1 MPDTLISANNL
12 WLFSWDFYESGYFI
26 TYCFLLQ
33 REHPLPP
40 LPEGSYWSSKPQSQY
55 YNFSETSSCC
65 VKSLN
70 CRIRICCCCCSVVK
84 KCPTLHDPMDCS
96 TPDFPDPHWLLEFA
110 QVHVH
115 WIGDAI
121 QQSHPLPPSSSAFSI
136 IVFSNELTL
145 HIRWPNIGA
154 SASASVL
161 PMNIQDWSPLGLTG
175 LISLLSKGL
184 WRVFSSTT
192 VRKHQFF
199 KAQPSLWPNSHWVHD
214 YWKDHSFDYTDLCQ
228 QSDVF
233 AF

>member
-1 MPDTLISANNL
+1 MWLKSIKISYSHSLHTHFSCSAAQSCLTLCNPMNCNKPGF
-12 WLFSWDFYESGYFI
+12 LFLHY
-26 TYCFLLQ
+26 
-33 REHPLPP
+33 LP
-40 LPEGSYWSSKPQSQY
+40 
-55 YNFSETSSCC
+55 
-65 VKSLN
+65 
-70 CRIRICCCCCSVVK
+70 
-84 KCPTLHDPMDCS
+84 
-96 TPDFPDPHWLLEFA
+96 EFA
-110 QVHVH
+110 QTHVRWVIMPFNH
-115 WIGDAI
+115 LILCY
-121 QQSHPLPPSSSAFSI
+121 SFLLLPSI
-136 IVFSNELTL
+136 SPCIRVFSSKSAL

-161 PMNIQDWSPLGLTG
+161 PMSIQDWSPLGLTG